1 MMNQAQKDRFTVYA
15 VGRSPKLKLWRARR
29 RRRFDLAVQL
39 TAEHF
44 EADPTASLEVIAD
57 RVTTTLRGSFVVTVG
72 IALLV
77 KIMVEWMYAW
87 LRDNDLLPFEDSE
100 TE

>member
-1 MMNQAQKDRFTVYA
+1 MNQAQQDRFAVYV
-15 VGRSPKLKLWRARR
+15 VGRSPKLKLWRATR
-29 RRRFDLAVQL
+29 RRRFDLAVRL
-39 TAEHF
+39 ASEYF
-44 EADPTASLEVIAD
+44 EADPTASTEDVVD
-57 RVTTTLRGSFVVTVG
+57 RVTEDLRASFVVTVG